1 MHNKTLSI
9 CIITKNEELNLSRC
23 INSVKNIADEIIV
36 VDTGS
41 TDNTVNLAKSL
52 GALVYY
58 HKWNNNFS
66 EAKNIALDKC
76 TKDWIFVIDADEAL
90 EPNHDLQLKKIIQ
103 DTNKEALYLN
113 LINWIGTES
122 INENQS
128 LRIFRNR
135 KEYRFV
141 SRLHEQ
147 IFNSIENSRGS
158 DVFSATPL
166 ILNHYGYDHNIV
178 DMGKKSVRNIKVL
191 NSYPEDEKDGL
202 FYFGLGS
209 EYLKLNNISEA
220 KEAFIKSIS
229 FVDDNKSFRSYA
241 SISLAKA
248 CFDLKEY
255 QTALNYVNSFIK
267 ELPDFRDLYFL
278 KSVYNHEIGK
288 YSDSYIA
295 LTIFNALPLYTHK
308 YPTFNFEQTNDINS
322 LLSGLSSLRI
332 PHDNNLLT
340 TVINATSS
348 NTNFQGLIKNI
359 NEISKNVLVLN
370 NTHNNNISKLAFEV
384 GAIILDSTTEISTN
398 ELSTLIKSKYPSKFI
413 LFLSCEDILTHNDCI
428 TIINLLNSNDLT
440 KLKNLNYNIIK
451 M

>member
-1 MHNKTLSI
+1 MYSKTLSI
-9 CIITKNEELNLSRC
+9 CIITKNEELNLTRC

-66 EAKNIALDKC
+66 EAKNVALDKC

-90 EPNHDLQLKKIIQ
+90 EKNHDLQLKNLIQ
-103 DTNKEALYLN
+103 NTNKEALYLN
-113 LINWIGTES
+113 LINWIGNTS

-147 IFNSIENSRGS
+147 IYNSIEKSRGC
-158 DVFSATPL
+158 DVFTTTDL
-166 ILNHYGYDHNIV
+166 TLNHYGYDHNIV
-178 DMGKKSVRNIKVL
+178 DMGKKSVRNIAVL
-191 NSYPEDEKDGL
+191 NSYPDNEKDGL

-209 EYLKLNNISEA
+209 EYLKINNILEA

-241 SISLAKA
+241 SVSLAKA

-255 QTALNYVNSFIK
+255 QTALNYVNLFIK

-288 YSDSYIA
+288 YSESYIA
-295 LTIFNALPLYTHK
+295 LTIFNALPIYTHK
-308 YPTFNFEQTNDINS
+308 YPTFNFEQTNDIDA
-322 LLSGLSSLRI
+322 LLTGLSSLRI

-340 TVINATSS
+340 TVIKVNSQ
-348 NTNFQGLIKNI
+348 NTAFQDIIKNI
-359 NEISKNVLVLN
+359 NEISKTVLVLN
-370 NTHNNNISKLAFEV
+370 HSSNVGINKLTYEIGGTLLDVPSNISSN
-384 GAIILDSTTEISTN
+384 D
-398 ELSTLIKSKYPSKFI
+398 LSLQIKSKYSTKYI
-413 LFLSCEDILTHNDCI
+413 LFLNDDDIVTHNDCI
-428 TIINLLNSNDLT
+428 TIVNLLNNNDLE
-440 KLKNLNYNIIK
+440 KLQYTNYNIVK
-451 M
+451 L